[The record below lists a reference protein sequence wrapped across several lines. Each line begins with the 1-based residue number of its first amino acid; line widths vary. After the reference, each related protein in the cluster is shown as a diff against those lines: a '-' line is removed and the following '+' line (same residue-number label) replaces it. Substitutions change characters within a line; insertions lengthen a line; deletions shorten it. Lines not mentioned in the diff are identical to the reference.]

1 MGSIRNVLVSTS
13 PSKPTTTLLLCA
25 SSICFAAFFL
35 RVLLLV
41 FNRFFN
47 LSYDTGTL
55 LVIFILG
62 EILPEFAML
71 VIHHTTTNYFY
82 RYSRKTN
89 KPCMNTL
96 VRKDLST
103 IHEEPSFYNRIVSFS
118 QKSSFNYHWDS
129 PSVL

>member
-1 MGSIRNVLVSTS
+1 MG
-13 PSKPTTTLLLCA
+13 TTTLLLCA

-41 FNRFFN
+41 FNNFFK
-47 LSYDTGTL
+47 LSYETGTL
-55 LVIFILG
+55 LIIFIFG

-82 RYSRKTN
+82 RYSHTTSKAY
-89 KPCMNTL
+89 MSTL

-103 IHEEPSFYNRIVSFS
+103 IHEEPSFYNRISFS
-118 QKSSFNYHWDS
+118 QKSNLDYVLDS
-129 PSVL
+129 SSVLTSVSDL